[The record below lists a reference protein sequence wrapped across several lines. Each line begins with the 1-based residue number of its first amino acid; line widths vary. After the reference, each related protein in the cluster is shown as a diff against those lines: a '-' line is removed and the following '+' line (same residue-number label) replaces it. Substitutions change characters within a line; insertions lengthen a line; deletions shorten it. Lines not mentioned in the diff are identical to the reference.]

1 MQVILILWRFFFER
15 RNCRRLPCSSK
26 KLPDGAANFPRS
38 RLEAKKTRQTIANG
52 PCWLR
57 ASGGQRPPRQDRR
70 QGPCAPP
77 AGRRNANSSGWTARP
92 VSIISFARSAAPLIC
107 DIGERHRPGTNLQ
120 PGKPTRGATQ
130 APRGDLPLRGST
142 GDEFLGVD
150 AGGIHA
156 ETVQRRFRRL
166 DHRRRTAK
174 IYFAIAGIQDL
185 RTQ

>member
-1 MQVILILWRFFFER
+1 MQMQVILILYRFFSNAGTAGGCLARSFPTAPRTSCVYALRQEKRAR
-15 RNCRRLPCSSK
+15 RRRTDLVASSF
-26 KLPDGAANFPRS
+26 GRATSTTSRS
-38 RLEAKKTRQTIANG
+38 ST
-52 PCWLR
+52 
-57 ASGGQRPPRQDRR
+57 GGH
-70 QGPCAPP
+70 APP

-92 VSIISFARSAAPLIC
+92 LSIISFARSAAPLIC

-120 PGKPTRGATQ
+120 PGKPTRGAIQ
-130 APRGDLPLRGST
+130 APRGDPPLRGST

-166 DHRRRTAK
+166 DHRRRTAE

>member
-1 MQVILILWRFFFER
+1 MPIFFSNAGTAGGCLARSFPTAPRTSCVHALRLKNAPDDGER
-15 RNCRRLPCSSK
+15 TLS
-26 KLPDGAANFPRS
+26 
-38 RLEAKKTRQTIANG
+38 
-52 PCWLR
+52 LR
-57 ASGGQRPPRQDRR
+57 ASDGQPRQDRR
-70 QGPCAPP
+70 QGAMPP
-77 AGRRNANSSGWTARP
+77 RPAAGTRTHRVGQRGPSRSS
-92 VSIISFARSAAPLIC
+92 RSCGAPLIC

-130 APRGDLPLRGST
+130 APRGDLPLRGSA

-156 ETVQRRFRRL
+156 ETVQRRLRRL
-166 DHRRRTAK
+166 DHRRRTAE